1 MHRKVADLYE
11 YLYIYCGEARGNV
24 LYGTV
29 TPETLTEFQM
39 TEEEAFVLSHKNMI
53 KNTLLSTADG
63 ALYGYGNMMEIS
75 KENMINFVCSSD
87 MPIIVVKGKNG
98 RCGAA
103 YALLQKVNQKILEL
117 YPNGYYL
124 IPSSTK
130 EMIIVARNSM
140 PLEEM
145 KEMVS
150 NINGM
155 PDKVKPEEIL
165 SNSIY
170 EFIDGMLQIVK

>member
-1 MHRKVADLYE
+1 
-11 YLYIYCGEARGNV
+11 
-24 LYGTV
+24 
-29 TPETLTEFQM
+29 
-39 TEEEAFVLSHKNMI
+39 
-53 KNTLLSTADG
+53 
-63 ALYGYGNMMEIS
+63 MEIS

-87 MPIIVVKGKNG
+87 MPIIVVKEKTADAELHTHFSKKLPENI
-98 RCGAA
+98 R
-103 YALLQKVNQKILEL
+103 ALSER
-117 YPNGYYL
+117 YYL

-130 EMIIVARNSM
+130 EMIVVARNSM

-170 EFIDGMLQIVK
+170 EFIDGMLQIVKNKVSHVPEAFRHTHHPPFHTEG

>member
-1 MHRKVADLYE
+1 MH
-11 YLYIYCGEARGNV
+11 I
-24 LYGTV
+24 TV
-29 TPETLTEFQM
+29 GL
-39 TEEEAFVLSHKNMI
+39 
-53 KNTLLSTADG
+53 
-63 ALYGYGNMMEIS
+63 
-75 KENMINFVCSSD
+75 
-87 MPIIVVKGKNG
+87 
-98 RCGAA
+98 
-103 YALLQKVNQKILEL
+103 
-117 YPNGYYL
+117 PNCYYL

-130 EMIIVARNSM
+130 EMIVVARNSM